1 MSKIIFTE
9 NAWDDY
15 IYWQQQ
21 DKKTIRKINSLLKS
35 IQRTP
40 FDGEGKPEPLR
51 NKEGD
56 WSRRINDMDRLVY
69 RIVDSNI
76 LVKQCRGHYDDN

>member
-9 NAWDDY
+9 NGWDDY

-76 LVKQCRGHYDDN
+76 LVKQCR